1 MNEQKLKHLE
11 FIQNAITKM
20 GNNSFLIKGWL
31 VTIISALYALAA
43 KDANFN
49 YVIITYIAIPVF
61 WLMDAYFLSQE
72 RRYRAL
78 YDNVRT
84 KTEIQIDFSMDTKI
98 YNTDKNTIQNTFF
111 SISIFPLY
119 FMMLIITLYT
129 MFIVK
134 N

>member
-1 MNEQKLKHLE
+1 MNDQKLKHLE

>member
-1 MNEQKLKHLE
+1 MYEQKIKHLE

-31 VTIISALYALAA
+31 ITIVSALYALSA

-49 YVIITYIAIPVF
+49 YVIISYISIPIF
-61 WLMDAYFLSQE
+61 WLLNGFFLSQE

-78 YDNVRT
+78 YDVVRV
-84 KTEIQIDFSMDTKI
+84 KSENQIDFNMDTKV
-98 YNTDKNTIQNTFF
+98 YNTGKNTIQSTLF

-119 FMMLIITLYT
+119 FMMLIITLYI
-129 MFIVK
+129 MFIIK
-134 N
+134 K

>member
-1 MNEQKLKHLE
+1 MYEQKIKHLE

-31 VTIISALYALAA
+31 VTIVSALYALST

-49 YVIITYIAIPVF
+49 YVIITYITIPVF
-61 WLMDAYFLSQE
+61 WLLNGYFLSQE

-78 YDNVRT
+78 YDVVRI
-84 KTEIQIDFSMDTKI
+84 KTENQIDFDMNTKI
-98 YNTDKNTIQNTFF
+98 YNTGKNSIQNCLF

-119 FMMLIITLYT
+119 LMMLAITLY
-129 MFIVK
+129 ICL
-134 N
+134 

>member
-1 MNEQKLKHLE
+1 MYEQKIKHLE

-31 VTIISALYALAA
+31 ITIVSALYALSA

-49 YVIITYIAIPVF
+49 YVIISYITIPVF
-61 WLMDAYFLSQE
+61 WLLNGYFLSQE

-78 YDNVRT
+78 YDDVRV
-84 KTEIQIDFSMDTKI
+84 KSENQIDFNMDTKV
-98 YNTDKNTIQNTFF
+98 YNTGKNTIQNTLF

-119 FMMLIITLYT
+119 FMMLIITLYI
-129 MFIVK
+129 MFIIK
-134 N
+134 K

>member
-1 MNEQKLKHLE
+1 MFEQKIKHLE

-31 VTIISALYALAA
+31 ITIVSGLYALSA

-49 YVIITYIAIPVF
+49 YVIITYITIPVF
-61 WLMDAYFLSQE
+61 WLLNGYFLSQE

-78 YDNVRT
+78 YDTVRV
-84 KTEIQIDFSMDTKI
+84 KNENQIDFNMDTKI
-98 YNTDKNTIQNTFF
+98 YNSGKNTIQNTLF

-119 FMMLIITLYT
+119 FMMLMISIYI
-129 MFIVK
+129 MFIIK
-134 N
+134 K